1 MAVTLSGLPCIS
13 HFACL
18 GEPVT
23 IAQRW
28 DKSREIRVRT
38 VRGSFGVE
46 DKLQKRALLLHLAGS
61 GVHQIFK
68 TYPGE
73 EKCDAKESDKA
84 ATCLSNHFKVK
95 NNVPLMRQ
103 KLLESKPNP
112 GETITNFVTR
122 LNSLAEHRDYD
133 EEENNQLRDIVI
145 SHVTNEE
152 LKSNFC
158 REEKKRMRKRCSCF
172 EQIVCR

>member
-1 MAVTLSGLPCIS
+1 
-13 HFACL
+13 
-18 GEPVT
+18 
-23 IAQRW
+23 
-28 DKSREIRVRT
+28 
-38 VRGSFGVE
+38 
-46 DKLQKRALLLHLAGS
+46 
-61 GVHQIFK
+61 
-68 TYPGE
+68 
-73 EKCDAKESDKA
+73 
-84 ATCLSNHFKVK
+84 
-95 NNVPLMRQ
+95 MRQ

-122 LNSLAEHRDYD
+122 LNSLAEHCDYD